1 VLPMLGREVVEGEQ
15 CDAVLDQAFRGLVVL
30 GAVFRDEAVE
40 GLFGGFPV
48 LGLVDGVQVLLRLSV
63 LTEFVPFVPN
73 ENVSV

>member
-1 VLPMLGREVVEGEQ
+1 
-15 CDAVLDQAFRGLVVL
+15 VL
-30 GAVFRDEAVE
+30 GAVFRDEAIE